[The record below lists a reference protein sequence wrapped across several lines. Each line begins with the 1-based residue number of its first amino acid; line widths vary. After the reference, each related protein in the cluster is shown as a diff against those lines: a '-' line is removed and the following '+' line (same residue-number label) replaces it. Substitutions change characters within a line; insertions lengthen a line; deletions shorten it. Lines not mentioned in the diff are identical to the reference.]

1 MRNGKFHRRVAFA
14 ICTNPFHLPKN
25 GRGGLKLV
33 LKIMALK
40 KWNTNFRLGNSGNS
54 VRKNKTYLFSCSAAL
69 ADFPRERPIL
79 YFPNGFSG
87 NFFSCIMILYFPNG
101 FSANFFQND
110 KKLLPQSFSWHHPLS
125 V

>member
-54 VRKNKTYLFSCSAAL
+54 VRKNKTTFQLFRCSGRFSAGTTDLILSKWIFRKLFFVYHDLILSKWIFRKLFS
-69 ADFPRERPIL
+69 
-79 YFPNGFSG
+79 
-87 NFFSCIMILYFPNG
+87 
-101 FSANFFQND
+101 
-110 KKLLPQSFSWHHPLS
+110 K
-125 V
+125 

>member
-40 KWNTNFRLGNSGNS
+40 KWNTNFRPE
-54 VRKNKTYLFSCSAAL
+54 KQDYLFSRFAAL
-69 ADFPRERPIL
+69 VDFPVGKTNLIL
-79 YFPNGFSG
+79 SKWIFRKL
-87 NFFSCIMILYFPNG
+87 FFRVS
-101 FSANFFQND
+101 
-110 KKLLPQSFSWHHPLS
+110 
-125 V
+125 

>member
-40 KWNTNFRLGNSGNS
+40 KWNTNFRLGNS
-54 VRKNKTYLFSCSAAL
+54 
-69 ADFPRERPIL
+69 
-79 YFPNGFSG
+79 
-87 NFFSCIMILYFPNG
+87 
-101 FSANFFQND
+101 
-110 KKLLPQSFSWHHPLS
+110 
-125 V
+125 

>member
-1 MRNGKFHRRVAFA
+1 MRSGKFHRRVAFA

-54 VRKNKTYLFSCSAAL
+54 VRKNKTTFSVVPLLWQIFRGNDRSYTFQM
-69 ADFPRERPIL
+69 DFPQT
-79 YFPNGFSG
+79 
-87 NFFSCIMILYFPNG
+87 FFKMINSYYLKVSLG
-101 FSANFFQND
+101 TT
-110 KKLLPQSFSWHHPLS
+110 H
-125 V
+125 